1 MTLGICGCK
10 LVIPEI
16 LSMYRLFIYVIMIS
30 EEGLLETSR
39 VNKRNDGLRKYMVKT
54 ADRIVI
60 ITSIRGKPLK
70 TVILHLFNRFLRP
83 NPESDLNYVIKTCA

>member
-1 MTLGICGCK
+1 
-10 LVIPEI
+10 
-16 LSMYRLFIYVIMIS
+16 
-30 EEGLLETSR
+30 
-39 VNKRNDGLRKYMVKT
+39 MVKT

>member
-1 MTLGICGCK
+1 
-10 LVIPEI
+10 
-16 LSMYRLFIYVIMIS
+16 MIS
-30 EEGLLETSR
+30 EEGLLEPSR
-39 VNKRNDGLRKYMVKT
+39 VNKKLNDGLRKYMVKT

-60 ITSIRGKPLK
+60 ITTIRGKPLK